1 MGRKKGQEIDG
12 WLIVDKSL
20 QIGSTDVVNKARRL
34 FDAKKA
40 GHGGTLDPLATG
52 ILPVAFGQATK
63 TIPYIMDATKR
74 YRFTLFLGESRTT
87 DDREGEVVATSLHRP
102 SDEELRAV
110 LPALTG
116 DIMQVPPVYS
126 ALKVDGER
134 SYDLARAGKPP
145 ELPPRPARVDSI
157 VLVERPDRDH
167 AIFEVQSGKGVYM
180 RSLARDIALACGTV
194 GHIAVLRRTKCG
206 PFDEK
211 HAITLDKL
219 VQNDDKA
226 DALSAFLRPVST
238 ALADIPALAVTDAEA
253 QALRFGQ
260 SLALTDRF
268 GLMLTMQDG
277 DVLQATRGGV
287 LSGCAAS
294 RRGVSSRYAYSSRL
308 NTETEMSITAER
320 RTALIEEFKTAPTD
334 TGSPEVQVALLSERI
349 VNLTGHLQT
358 HKKDFHSRRGLL
370 MLVGQRRGLLDY
382 LKRKDQGRYQTLIER
397 LGLRR

>member
-1 MGRKKGQEIDG
+1 MGRKKGQDIDG
-12 WLIVDKSL
+12 WLVVDKSL
-20 QIGSTDVVNKARRL
+20 KVGSTDVVNKARRL

-87 DDREGEVVATSLHRP
+87 DDREGEVVLTSEHRP
-102 SDEELRAV
+102 SDAELRAA
-110 LPALTG
+110 LPALIG

-134 SYDLARAGKPP
+134 SYDLARAGRPP
-145 ELPPRPARVDSI
+145 DLPPRPARVDSI
-157 VLVERPDRDH
+157 TLVDRPDRDH
-167 AIFEVQSGKGVYM
+167 AVFEVQSGKGVYM

-206 PFDEK
+206 PFDET

-226 DALSAFLRPVST
+226 DALSALLRPVST
-238 ALADIPALAVTDAEA
+238 ALADIPALAMTDAEA

-260 SLALTDRF
+260 SLSLADCAA
-268 GLMLTMQDG
+268 LMLTPQEG
-277 DVLQATRGGV
+277 DVLQAQEGG
-287 LSGCAAS
+287 C
-294 RRGVSSRYAYSSRL
+294 
-308 NTETEMSITAER
+308 
-320 RTALIEEFKTAPTD
+320 
-334 TGSPEVQVALLSERI
+334 
-349 VNLTGHLQT
+349 
-358 HKKDFHSRRGLL
+358 
-370 MLVGQRRGLLDY
+370 LVGLCRVQEGRLKPIRIFESFKYGDRDVDY
-382 LKRKDQGRYQTLIER
+382 S
-397 LGLRR
+397 

>member
-1 MGRKKGQEIDG
+1 MGRKKGLDIDG
-12 WLIVDKSL
+12 WLVVDKDL
-20 QIGSTDVVNKARRL
+20 HIGSTDVVNKARRL

-87 DDREGEVVATSLHRP
+87 DDREGEVVQVSDHRP
-102 SDEELRAV
+102 SDADLWAS

-126 ALKVDGER
+126 ALKVDGAR
-134 SYDLARAGKPP
+134 SYDLARAGRPP
-145 ELPPRPARVDSI
+145 DLPPRPARVDSI
-157 VLVERPDRDH
+157 MLIERPDRDH

-206 PFDEK
+206 PFDES

-238 ALADIPALAVTDAEA
+238 ALADIPALAVTDAGA
-253 QALRFGQ
+253 QALRYGQ
-260 SLALTDRF
+260 SLALSDL
-268 GLMLTMQDG
+268 GDLMLTAQDG
-277 DVLQATRGGV
+277 DVLQAREGG
-287 LSGCAAS
+287 C
-294 RRGVSSRYAYSSRL
+294 
-308 NTETEMSITAER
+308 
-320 RTALIEEFKTAPTD
+320 
-334 TGSPEVQVALLSERI
+334 
-349 VNLTGHLQT
+349 
-358 HKKDFHSRRGLL
+358 
-370 MLVGQRRGLLDY
+370 LVGLCRVQEGRLKPTRIFESFQYGDRDVDY
-382 LKRKDQGRYQTLIER
+382 S
-397 LGLRR
+397 

>member
-1 MGRKKGQEIDG
+1 MGRKKGQDIDG
-12 WLIVDKSL
+12 WLVVDKDL
-20 QIGSTDVVNKARRL
+20 HTGSTDVVNKTRWL

-74 YRFTLFLGESRTT
+74 YRFTLYLGESRTT
-87 DDREGEVVATSLHRP
+87 DDREGEVVATSEHRP
-102 SDEELRAV
+102 SDEALRAA

-126 ALKVDGER
+126 ALKVDGAR

-157 VLVERPDRDH
+157 IMVDRPDRDH

-180 RSLARDIALACGTV
+180 RSLARDIALACDTV
-194 GHIAVLRRTKCG
+194 GHIALLRRTKCG
-206 PFDEK
+206 PFEEK

-226 DALSAFLRPVST
+226 VALSAFLRPVST
-238 ALADIPALAVTDAEA
+238 ALADIPALAVTAAEA

-260 SLALTDRF
+260 SLALDERLD
-268 GLMLTMQDG
+268 LMLTMKDG
-277 DVLQATRGGV
+277 DVLQAQEGK
-287 LSGCAAS
+287 C
-294 RRGVSSRYAYSSRL
+294 
-308 NTETEMSITAER
+308 
-320 RTALIEEFKTAPTD
+320 
-334 TGSPEVQVALLSERI
+334 
-349 VNLTGHLQT
+349 
-358 HKKDFHSRRGLL
+358 
-370 MLVGQRRGLLDY
+370 LVGLCRLQEGRLKPIRIFESFKYGDRDVDY
-382 LKRKDQGRYQTLIER
+382 S
-397 LGLRR
+397 